1 MAQWFLGRGRVV
13 WGLKDSVLRQQP
25 HFRASECP
33 YLTPFRGWPIIPSM
47 STDDNDFPAARAM
60 AEFGYGLA
68 FSLAALVVAPA
79 NDLNPPTFQTEQ

>member
-1 MAQWFLGRGRVV
+1 
-13 WGLKDSVLRQQP
+13 
-25 HFRASECP
+25 
-33 YLTPFRGWPIIPSM
+33 M